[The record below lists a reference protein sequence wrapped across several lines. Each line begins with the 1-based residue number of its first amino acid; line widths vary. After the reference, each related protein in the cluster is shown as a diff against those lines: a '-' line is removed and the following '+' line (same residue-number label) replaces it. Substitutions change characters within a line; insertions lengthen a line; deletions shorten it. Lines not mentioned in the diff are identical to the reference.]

1 MVRCRVLVVSKGK
14 SLWMLDFP
22 RSGSANVVNVVSAEV
37 LHFANFISTVGT
49 AYEQAP
55 LNLQAKV
62 RSP

>member
-14 SLWMLDFP
+14 SFQMLDVP
-22 RSGSANVVNVVSAEV
+22 RSGSANVIIVISAEV
-37 LHFANFISTVGT
+37 LHFAGFISTVGT
-49 AYEQAP
+49 TYEQAP